1 MNVLQKYSAQ
11 NEQTETSV
19 NRTGFKPAVPSNSWL
34 LVIPVLIT
42 DGYFNCRSL
51 VPIPAGRNYSAFNYK
66 LIFHLSTCCPTPRPV
81 LARVDCIAVV
91 GTAMGNPVCLLP
103 GRQLITQL
111 LHVTILSSNP
121 PTPTPPPPPP
131 HLHLLI
137 AMVINRT
144 VDYNNVTRHLDKRTC
159 SAATLDRQTDCT
171 HISRQRRDR
180 PTEVL
185 VLCSP

>member
-1 MNVLQKYSAQ
+1 M
-11 NEQTETSV
+11 
-19 NRTGFKPAVPSNSWL
+19 
-34 LVIPVLIT
+34 LIT

-66 LIFHLSTCCPTPRPV
+66 LIFHLSNCCPTPRPV

-111 LHVTILSSNP
+111 LHVAILGSNP
-121 PTPTPPPPPP
+121 PHPNP
-131 HLHLLI
+131 HLLI

-144 VDYNNVTRHLDKRTC
+144 MDYNSVTRHLDKRTC

-171 HISRQRRDR
+171 HINRQRRDR
-180 PTEVL
+180 PTEVR